1 VDDRR
6 KFIRRGASP
15 GVEFLPLGLLPGQ
28 LNIGQT
34 PGFPN
39 ALSEDIL
46 QLQTKHPAPTASADV
61 DAKWIKPSASANLR
75 KGPKSSTPIVGVIA
89 KEAKLRVISRKRGWV
104 EVSNPATSQQG
115 WIYAGVVDR

>member
-1 VDDRR
+1 MD
-6 KFIRRGASP
+6 
-15 GVEFLPLGLLPGQ
+15 
-28 LNIGQT
+28 IGQT

-39 ALSEDIL
+39 APSEDIL
-46 QLQTKHPAPTASADV
+46 KLQTKHPAPTASADV

-75 KGPKSSTPIVGVIA
+75 KGPKSSAPIVGVIA
-89 KEAKLRVISRKRGWV
+89 KGAKLRVISRKRGWV